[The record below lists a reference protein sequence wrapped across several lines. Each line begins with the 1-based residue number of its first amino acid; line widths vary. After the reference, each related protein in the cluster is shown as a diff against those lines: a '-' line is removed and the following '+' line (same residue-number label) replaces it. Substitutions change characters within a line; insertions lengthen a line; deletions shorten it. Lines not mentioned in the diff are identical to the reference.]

1 MVDTP
6 GDDQVLHPGVSRRP
20 AGRRR
25 DDAYERFLTDVD
37 LALRARGWLHASDL
51 GLYESWEDEWW
62 EYPPSRP
69 SGLTPGIEGDA
80 TSISASD
87 PKRGHTLCVE
97 YATCYP
103 IEEAQRAEYRDLA
116 PLLRQI
122 AIIEAYRSPV
132 IPLRRDL

>member
-6 GDDQVLHPGVSRRP
+6 GDDQGQRPRASRRQ
-20 AGRRR
+20 ADRRR
-25 DDAYERFLTDVD
+25 DDAYERFLTDAD

-51 GLYESWEDEWW
+51 GPYESWEDEWW
-62 EYPPSRP
+62 ECPPSRP
-69 SGLTPGIEGDA
+69 SGLSSGTDGDA
-80 TSISASD
+80 TTISASD

-103 IEEAQRAEYRDLA
+103 IERAQRAEYPDLA
-116 PLLRQI
+116 PLMRQI
-122 AIIEAYRSPV
+122 AVIEAYRSPV